1 MAFVEQ
7 AHVNDIGT
15 VFRVTIYDTTATGGS
30 EVADISTA
38 TTKNFIF
45 QRPDGTSFTKV
56 ATFTTD
62 GSDGKIEYATVDG
75 DLGKAGTWSIQAY
88 VATSGGTWNSSVANF
103 RVFENL
109 S

>member
-15 VFRVTIYDTTATGGS
+15 VFRVTIYDT
-30 EVADISTA
+30 TA